1 MQCMTTDAQNF
12 LKKFSTKKDAL
23 VAIDLLI
30 QAVKQYDWLDGGKSL
45 YVKYNSFRQEI
56 DSHNDEDLAQR
67 VMNYFN
73 EVNDT
78 HYKNADKI
86 KSVIRQMPKIGF
98 EQFQS
103 VILHK
108 KETWG
113 GDIKMKDYIRP
124 ATLFGSKNKF
134 LQYLDD
140 ATNYWIQKHKHDGQ
154 EKGIVR

>member
-1 MQCMTTDAQNF
+1 MNTDAQNF

-23 VAIDLLI
+23 VALDMLI
-30 QAVKQYDWLDGGKSL
+30 RYDSNYQSIW
-45 YVKYNSFRQEI
+45 QEI
-56 DSHNDEDLAQR
+56 DSHQDEDLAQK
-67 VMNYFN
+67 VMDYFN
-73 EVNDT
+73 EVNQT

-86 KSVIRQMPKIGF
+86 RSVIRQIPKVEF
-98 EQFQS
+98 DQFQS

-113 GDIKMKDYIRP
+113 RDIKMKDYIRP

-140 ATNYWIQKHKHDGQ
+140 ATNYWIQKHKQ
-154 EKGIVR
+154 I

>member
-1 MQCMTTDAQNF
+1 MNTDAQNF

-23 VAIDLLI
+23 VALDMLI
-30 QAVKQYDWLDGGKSL
+30 KYDSNYQSIW
-45 YVKYNSFRQEI
+45 QEI
-56 DSHNDEDLAQR
+56 DSHQDEDLAQK
-67 VMNYFN
+67 VMDYFN
-73 EVNDT
+73 EVNET

-86 KSVIRQMPKIGF
+86 RAVIRQIPKVGF
-98 EQFQS
+98 DQFQS

-113 GDIKMKDYIRP
+113 RDIKMKDYIRP

-140 ATNYWIQKHKHDGQ
+140 ATNYWIQKHKQ
-154 EKGIVR
+154 I

>member
-1 MQCMTTDAQNF
+1 MNTDAQNF

-23 VAIDLLI
+23 VALDLLI
-30 QAVKQYDWLDGGKSL
+30 KYDSSYQLLW
-45 YVKYNSFRQEI
+45 QEI
-56 DSHNDEDLAQR
+56 DSHQDEDLAQK
-67 VMNYFN
+67 VMDYFN
-73 EVNDT
+73 EVNQT

-86 KSVIRQMPKIGF
+86 RSVIRQIPKVGF
-98 EQFQS
+98 DQFQS

-113 GDIKMKDYIRP
+113 RDIKMKDYIRP

-140 ATNYWIQKHKHDGQ
+140 ATNYWIQKHKQ
-154 EKGIVR
+154 I

>member
-1 MQCMTTDAQNF
+1 MNTDAQNF

-23 VAIDLLI
+23 VALHMLI
-30 QAVKQYDWLDGGKSL
+30 KYDSNYQSIW
-45 YVKYNSFRQEI
+45 QEI
-56 DSHNDEDLAQR
+56 DSHQDEDLAQK
-67 VMNYFN
+67 VMDYFN
-73 EVNDT
+73 EVNET

-86 KSVIRQMPKIGF
+86 RAVIRQIPKVGF
-98 EQFQS
+98 DQFQS

-113 GDIKMKDYIRP
+113 RDIKMKDYLRP

-140 ATNYWIQKHKHDGQ
+140 ATNYWIQKHKQ
-154 EKGIVR
+154 I

>member
-1 MQCMTTDAQNF
+1 MNTDAQNF

-23 VAIDLLI
+23 VALDMLI
-30 QAVKQYDWLDGGKSL
+30 KYDSNYQSIW
-45 YVKYNSFRQEI
+45 QEI
-56 DSHNDEDLAQR
+56 DSHQDEDLAQN
-67 VMNYFN
+67 VMDYFN
-73 EVNDT
+73 EVNET

-86 KSVIRQMPKIGF
+86 RAVIRQIPKVGF
-98 EQFQS
+98 DQFQS

-113 GDIKMKDYIRP
+113 RDIKMKDYLRP

-140 ATNYWIQKHKHDGQ
+140 ATNYWIQKHKQ
-154 EKGIVR
+154 I

>member
-1 MQCMTTDAQNF
+1 MNTDAQNF

-23 VAIDLLI
+23 VALDMLI
-30 QAVKQYDWLDGGKSL
+30 RYDSNYQSIW
-45 YVKYNSFRQEI
+45 QEI
-56 DSHNDEDLAQR
+56 DSHQDEDLAQK
-67 VMNYFN
+67 VMDYFN
-73 EVNDT
+73 EVNET

-86 KSVIRQMPKIGF
+86 RAVIRQIPKVGF
-98 EQFQS
+98 DQFQS

-113 GDIKMKDYIRP
+113 KDIKMKDYIRP

-140 ATNYWIQKHKHDGQ
+140 ATNYWIQKHKQ
-154 EKGIVR
+154 I

>member
-1 MQCMTTDAQNF
+1 MNTDAQNF

-23 VAIDLLI
+23 VALDMLI
-30 QAVKQYDWLDGGKSL
+30 RYDSNYQSIW
-45 YVKYNSFRQEI
+45 QEI
-56 DSHNDEDLAQR
+56 DSHQDEDLAQK
-67 VMNYFN
+67 VMDYFN
-73 EVNDT
+73 EVNET

-86 KSVIRQMPKIGF
+86 RSVIRQIPKVGF
-98 EQFQS
+98 DQFQS

-113 GDIKMKDYIRP
+113 RDIKMKDYLRP

-140 ATNYWIQKHKHDGQ
+140 ATNYWIQKHKQ
-154 EKGIVR
+154 I

>member
-1 MQCMTTDAQNF
+1 MNTDAQNF

-23 VAIDLLI
+23 VALDMLI
-30 QAVKQYDWLDGGKSL
+30 KYDSSYQMLW
-45 YVKYNSFRQEI
+45 QEI
-56 DSHNDEDLAQR
+56 DSHQDEDLAQK
-67 VMNYFN
+67 VMDYFN
-73 EVNDT
+73 EVNET

-86 KSVIRQMPKIGF
+86 RAVIRQIPKVGF
-98 EQFQS
+98 DQFQS

-113 GDIKMKDYIRP
+113 KDIKMKDYIRP

-140 ATNYWIQKHKHDGQ
+140 ATNYWIQKHKQ
-154 EKGIVR
+154 I

>member
-1 MQCMTTDAQNF
+1 MNTDAQNF

-23 VAIDLLI
+23 VALDMLI
-30 QAVKQYDWLDGGKSL
+30 RYDSNYQSIW
-45 YVKYNSFRQEI
+45 QEI
-56 DSHNDEDLAQR
+56 DRHQDEDLAQK
-67 VMNYFN
+67 VMDYFN
-73 EVNDT
+73 EVNQT

-86 KSVIRQMPKIGF
+86 RSVIRQIPKVGF
-98 EQFQS
+98 DQFQS

-113 GDIKMKDYIRP
+113 RDIKMKDYIRP

-140 ATNYWIQKHKHDGQ
+140 ATNYWIQKHKQ
-154 EKGIVR
+154 I

>member
-1 MQCMTTDAQNF
+1 MNTDAQNF

-23 VAIDLLI
+23 VALDMLI
-30 QAVKQYDWLDGGKSL
+30 RYDSNYQSIW
-45 YVKYNSFRQEI
+45 QEI
-56 DSHNDEDLAQR
+56 DRHQDEDLAQK
-67 VMNYFN
+67 VMDYFN
-73 EVNDT
+73 EVNET

-86 KSVIRQMPKIGF
+86 RAVIRQIPKVGF
-98 EQFQS
+98 DQFQS

-113 GDIKMKDYIRP
+113 KDIKMKDYIRP

-140 ATNYWIQKHKHDGQ
+140 ATNYWIQKHKQ
-154 EKGIVR
+154 I

>member
-1 MQCMTTDAQNF
+1 MNTDAQNF

-23 VAIDLLI
+23 TALNELILVTDEACWLEDAAVERFNKYTAI
-30 QAVKQYDWLDGGKSL
+30 KE
-45 YVKYNSFRQEI
+45 EI
-56 DSHNDEDLAQR
+56 EKHDDADLAQK
-67 VMNYFN
+67 VMDYFN
-73 EVNDT
+73 EVYGS
-78 HYKNADKI
+78 HYRNPEKVKVI
-86 KSVIRQMPKIGF
+86 IRQIPKITF

-113 GDIKMKDYIRP
+113 VDIKMKDCLRP

-140 ATNYWIQKHKHDGQ
+140 ATNYWIQKSKQ
-154 EKGIVR
+154 L

>member
-1 MQCMTTDAQNF
+1 MNTDAQNF

-23 VAIDLLI
+23 VALDMLI
-30 QAVKQYDWLDGGKSL
+30 RYDSNYQSIW
-45 YVKYNSFRQEI
+45 QEI
-56 DSHNDEDLAQR
+56 DSHQDEDLAQK
-67 VMNYFN
+67 VMDYFN
-73 EVNDT
+73 EVNQT

-86 KSVIRQMPKIGF
+86 RSVIRQIPKVGF
-98 EQFQS
+98 DQFQS

-113 GDIKMKDYIRP
+113 RDIKMKDYIRP

-140 ATNYWIQKHKHDGQ
+140 ATNYWIQKHKQ
-154 EKGIVR
+154 I

>member
-1 MQCMTTDAQNF
+1 MNTDAQNF

-23 VAIDLLI
+23 VALDMLI
-30 QAVKQYDWLDGGKSL
+30 RYDSNYQSIW
-45 YVKYNSFRQEI
+45 QEI
-56 DSHNDEDLAQR
+56 DSHQDEDLAQK
-67 VMNYFN
+67 VMDYFN
-73 EVNDT
+73 EVNQT

-86 KSVIRQMPKIGF
+86 RSVIRQIPKVGF
-98 EQFQS
+98 DQFQS

-113 GDIKMKDYIRP
+113 RDIKMKDYLRP

-140 ATNYWIQKHKHDGQ
+140 ATNYWIQKHKQ
-154 EKGIVR
+154 I

>member
-1 MQCMTTDAQNF
+1 MNTEAKDF
-12 LKKFSTKKDAL
+12 LKRFSTKKDAL
-23 VAIDLLI
+23 VALDILI
-30 QAVKQYDWLDGGKSL
+30 QSIKQFDWLDGGLDS
-45 YVKYNSFRQEI
+45 YRKYYNIKQEI
-56 DSHNDEDLAQR
+56 ENHNDEDLAQC
-67 VMNYFN
+67 VMDYFN

-86 KSVIRQMPKIGF
+86 RSVIRQMPKVGF

-113 GDIKMKDYIRP
+113 DDIKMKAYLRP

-154 EKGIVR
+154 EKGVVR

>member
-1 MQCMTTDAQNF
+1 MNTDAQNF

-23 VAIDLLI
+23 VAIDMLIKYDSSYQLL
-30 QAVKQYDWLDGGKSL
+30 W
-45 YVKYNSFRQEI
+45 QEI
-56 DSHNDEDLAQR
+56 DSHQDEDLAQK
-67 VMNYFN
+67 VMDYFN
-73 EVNDT
+73 EVNET

-86 KSVIRQMPKIGF
+86 RAVIRQIPKVGF
-98 EQFQS
+98 DQFQS

-113 GDIKMKDYIRP
+113 KDIKMKDYLRP

-140 ATNYWIQKHKHDGQ
+140 ATNYWIQKHKQ
-154 EKGIVR
+154 I

>member
-1 MQCMTTDAQNF
+1 MNTDAQNF

-23 VAIDLLI
+23 VALDMLI
-30 QAVKQYDWLDGGKSL
+30 RYDSNYQSIW
-45 YVKYNSFRQEI
+45 QEI
-56 DSHNDEDLAQR
+56 DSHQDEDLAQK
-67 VMNYFN
+67 VMDYFN
-73 EVNDT
+73 EVNET

-86 KSVIRQMPKIGF
+86 RAVIRQIPKVGF
-98 EQFQS
+98 DQFQS

-113 GDIKMKDYIRP
+113 RDIKMKDYLRP

-140 ATNYWIQKHKHDGQ
+140 ATNYWIQKHKQ
-154 EKGIVR
+154 I